1 MQAMKK
7 RAYMVLPPFRRIGRP
22 RLAFT
27 LVELLVIIAVLAI
40 LAASLLPVL
49 GNAKETAARIQC
61 LNNVKQIGY
70 SVYLYTEDHEDF
82 FPLVEDWPAFG
93 GQRGSTGVYS
103 SDQYA
108 PTNRPLNEYIG
119 HQLDVFHCP
128 RDKGDALNGVS
139 IPLWEAYGNS
149 YIMQLGADSFR
160 TKYVLAMRDGS
171 YGPPVRVS
179 SITRTENKI
188 LVSEWPFHANR
199 PLTDRRTQWH
209 NRGSK
214 RAFNI
219 HFADSHAEYFTFPA
233 TYTAS
238 DEFVPPNP
246 AFLWW

>member
-1 MQAMKK
+1 MKA
-7 RAYMVLPPFRRIGRP
+7 RAAMVLLPFGRIYGPRP
-22 RLAFT
+22 GFT
-27 LVELLVIIAVLAI
+27 LIELLVVIAVIAI
-40 LAASLLPVL
+40 LAGLLLPVL
-49 GNAKETAARIQC
+49 TSAKETAARVQC

-70 SVYLYTEDHEDF
+70 AVYLYTEDHEDF

-93 GQRGSTGVYS
+93 GQRGNSGVYA

-108 PTNRPLNEYIG
+108 PTNRPLNDYVG
-119 HQLDVFHCP
+119 HRLDVFHCP

-139 IPLWEAYGNS
+139 IPLWDAYGNS

-160 TKYVLAMRDGS
+160 TKYVLAMRNGT

-209 NRGSK
+209 NRGAK

-219 HFADSHAEYFTFPA
+219 SFGDSHAEYYTFPR
-233 TYTAS
+233 TYGPGE
-238 DEFVPPNP
+238 EFVAPNP
-246 AFLWW
+246 NYLWW